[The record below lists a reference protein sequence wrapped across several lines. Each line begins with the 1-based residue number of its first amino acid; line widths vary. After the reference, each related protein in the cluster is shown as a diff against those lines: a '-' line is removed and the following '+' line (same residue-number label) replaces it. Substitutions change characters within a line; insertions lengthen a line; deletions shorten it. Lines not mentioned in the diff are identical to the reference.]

1 MLMEDVAISQTAG
14 KEVYVYGVDGAPEAK
29 KVIAKDN
36 SIYRMTAAQSPVT
49 IGKEC
54 YKAAKTLIAGEEPEE
69 FEVDV
74 PAFTIDSS
82 NIDEYLDA
90 DWQ

>member
-1 MLMEDVAISQTAG
+1 MGAYAALTTAG

-36 SIYRMTAAQSPVT
+36 SIYRMTAAQSPIT

-54 YKAAKTLIAGEEPEE
+54 YKAAKTLIAGEKPEE

-74 PAFTIDSS
+74 PAFAIDSS

>member
-1 MLMEDVAISQTAG
+1 MGAYAALTTAG

-54 YKAAKTLIAGEEPEE
+54 YKEAKTLIAGEEPEE